1 MEWAVFALLAALFWA
16 MSNIIDKYVLTK
28 LVKHP
33 VVPLMILGIVGFV
46 LSVLIYFFI
55 GFSELSVILMLLG
68 LFNGALYIVAV
79 FFYYKA
85 TQIEEISRLAPLLFT
100 TPIFV
105 MIFGFLFLGELF
117 TTMQYAGVMLLV
129 FGAILVTI
137 KGSLKVSFDKAFF
150 YIIMAAIVFS
160 ANLVIIKYLLE
171 FADYLTIF
179 SITKIGTFLS
189 ILPLIV
195 LQFDK
200 LKANIREKGYKA
212 VGMISFN
219 EGVITQL
226 GNIFL
231 ILATSIGF
239 ATLVNALTSV
249 QVLFVLLMSLF
260 LSIFYPHIIKE
271 DIGKRNVLLKTAGTI
286 AIITGGFMVL

>member
-129 FGAILVTI
+129 QS
-137 KGSLKVSFDKAFF
+137 SLPSR
-150 YIIMAAIVFS
+150 
-160 ANLVIIKYLLE
+160 
-171 FADYLTIF
+171 
-179 SITKIGTFLS
+179 G
-189 ILPLIV
+189 PL
-195 LQFDK
+195 
-200 LKANIREKGYKA
+200 R
-212 VGMISFN
+212 
-219 EGVITQL
+219 
-226 GNIFL
+226 
-231 ILATSIGF
+231 
-239 ATLVNALTSV
+239 
-249 QVLFVLLMSLF
+249 
-260 LSIFYPHIIKE
+260 
-271 DIGKRNVLLKTAGTI
+271 
-286 AIITGGFMVL
+286 

>member
-1 MEWAVFALLAALFWA
+1 
-16 MSNIIDKYVLTK
+16 
-28 LVKHP
+28 
-33 VVPLMILGIVGFV
+33 
-46 LSVLIYFFI
+46 
-55 GFSELSVILMLLG
+55 
-68 LFNGALYIVAV
+68 
-79 FFYYKA
+79 
-85 TQIEEISRLAPLLFT
+85 
-100 TPIFV
+100 
-105 MIFGFLFLGELF
+105 
-117 TTMQYAGVMLLV
+117 
-129 FGAILVTI
+129 
-137 KGSLKVSFDKAFF
+137 VSFDKAFF